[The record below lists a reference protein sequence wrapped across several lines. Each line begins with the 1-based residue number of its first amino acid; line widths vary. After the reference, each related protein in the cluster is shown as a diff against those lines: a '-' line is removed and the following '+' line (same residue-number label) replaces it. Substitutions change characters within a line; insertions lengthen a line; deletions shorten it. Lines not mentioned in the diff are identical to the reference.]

1 MLTLL
6 LTPHELIL
14 LPILHT
20 FTNLRRFADQ
30 VAASSG
36 IQVGRSDAHVTEG
49 IAAIAHSCGNTGA
62 RALVV
67 ATPELIG
74 IV

>member
-6 LTPHELIL
+6 LTPHELTL
-14 LPILHT
+14 LSILHT
-20 FTNLRRFADQ
+20 STNLRFADQ

-36 IQVGRSDAHVTEG
+36 IQVGRSDAYVTEG
-49 IAAIAHSCGNTGA
+49 IAAIAHSCGSTGA

-67 ATPELIG
+67 ATPELI
-74 IV
+74 VA